1 MNTTD
6 NTSSTDTT
14 SSTTGTKTAASSRGP
29 ATAHRRVDE
38 PLSALLGS
46 VPSDGWSS
54 SSPCEGWSARDVV
67 RHLIETQREFLTGQD
82 LDLGPAPDVDGDPAA
97 GWSVHSARVSALLAD
112 PEVSARGFDG
122 FFGPTTIGAT
132 FERFYV
138 WDMVVHRWDIARATG
153 TDEAL
158 TGYELDMIEAGAE
171 SFGPTLYMDG
181 ICGPAVVPPDG
192 ADRQTRLLARLGR
205 AV

>member
-6 NTSSTDTT
+6 TT
-14 SSTTGTKTAASSRGP
+14 RTYGATAATTPEP
-29 ATAHRRVDE
+29 AAAHRQVHE
-38 PLSALLGS
+38 PLLALLGS
-46 VPSDGWSS
+46 VPSDRWSAG
-54 SSPCEGWSARDVV
+54 SPCEGWSARDVV
-67 RHLIETQREFLTGQD
+67 RHLIETQREFLMGQD
-82 LDLGPAPDVDGDPAA
+82 LDLGPAPDVDADPVAA
-97 GWSVHSARVSALLAD
+97 WRQHSARVAALLAE
-112 PEVSARGFDG
+112 PTVSARGYEG

-153 TDEAL
+153 ADERLTDH
-158 TGYELDMIEAGAE
+158 ELDMIEAGADT
-171 SFGPTLYMDG
+171 FGPTLYMDG
-181 ICGPAVVPPDG
+181 ICGPAVIAPDG